1 MSIDVADLSTSARS
15 DAEPVLR
22 IEGLSVDFVTDHG
35 WTRVVDGIDLA
46 MPAGSVVGVVGES
59 GSGKTVTS
67 LAVMGLLPGAT
78 SRVSGSIR
86 VAGRE
91 LVGVTE
97 RDLAEVRG
105 TEVSMI
111 FQEPRRSLDPAFTVG
126 SQIAEV
132 VRRHEGVDRK
142 AAWAR
147 AVEMLEAVG
156 IADAARR
163 ARAYPHEFSGGMCQ
177 RVMLA
182 IAMVCRPKLL
192 IADEPTT
199 ALDVTV
205 QAQMLDLMRD
215 VQQQFDVSILF
226 ITHDLG
232 VVAQMCDVVNV
243 MYAGQVIESAP
254 VEDLFLTPRHPYTQG
269 LLDAIPDHRDRS
281 APLKSISGAVP
292 APWDWPQSCR
302 FAPRCPH
309 AGPECEAGPIPLAG
323 TSPTES
329 LRAVRC
335 VRANDLALEGITG

>member
-1 MSIDVADLSTSARS
+1 MSIDVAGRLTSTHA

-22 IEGLSVDFVTDHG
+22 VEGLSVDFVTDRG
-35 WTRVVDGIDLA
+35 WTRVVDGVDLSV
-46 MPAGSVVGVVGES
+46 PAGSVVGVVGES

-67 LAVMGLLPGAT
+67 LAAMGLLPAAT
-78 SRVSGSIR
+78 SKVSGSIR

-91 LVGVTE
+91 LVGMTDRE
-97 RDLAEVRG
+97 LADVRG

-111 FQEPRRSLDPAFTVG
+111 FQEPRRSLDPAFSVG

-132 VRRHEGVDRK
+132 VRRHERVGRK

-147 AVEMLEAVG
+147 AVEMLDAVG
-156 IADAARR
+156 IDDAARR
-163 ARAYPHEFSGGMCQ
+163 ADAYPHEFSGGMCQ

-205 QAQMLDLMRD
+205 QAQMLDLMRE
-215 VQQQFDVSILF
+215 VQQQFEVAILF

-232 VVAQMCDVVNV
+232 VVAQMCDAVNV

-254 VEDLFLTPRHPYTQG
+254 VEDLFLSPQHPYAQG

-281 APLKSISGAVP
+281 APLQAIAGAVP
-292 APWDWPQSCR
+292 APWDWPDSCR

-309 AGPECEAGPIPLAG
+309 AGPECEAGPVPLAG
-323 TSPTES
+323 AAAES
-329 LRAVRC
+329 TRAVRC
-335 VRANDLALEGITG
+335 VRANDLVLEGITG